1 MSTSP
6 LKTNGAGIKPEL
18 LTHLFEPFVQGD
30 QGIERSQG
38 GLGLGLAL
46 AKSIAE
52 LHGGSIKAASAGV
65 GCGSE
70 FTVRLPIAS
79 VEAAEQPSEAS
90 ELSADYT
97 GSLRIMVVEDDPDA
111 AESLQALLRD
121 CGYEVHIVNDGGA
134 ALAAA
139 FVLQPE
145 VILLDIGLPTM
156 NGYELAQE
164 LRDRLPDRKLLLA
177 LSGYGQPEDRRR
189 SREAGIDYHL
199 VKPLHL
205 RALQDILSEYKANR
219 R

>member
-1 MSTSP
+1 
-6 LKTNGAGIKPEL
+6 
-18 LTHLFEPFVQGD
+18 
-30 QGIERSQG
+30 
-38 GLGLGLAL
+38 
-46 AKSIAE
+46 
-52 LHGGSIKAASAGV
+52 
-65 GCGSE
+65 
-70 FTVRLPIAS
+70 
-79 VEAAEQPSEAS
+79 
-90 ELSADYT
+90 
-97 GSLRIMVVEDDPDA
+97 MVVEDDPDA

-156 NGYELAQE
+156 NGYELAQK

-189 SREAGIDYHL
+189 SCEAGIDYHL

-205 RALQDILSEYKANR
+205 RALQDILSEDKANR